1 MSESPDASTLAGSG
15 GNDASPPANWYDDP
29 ENASQLRYWDG
40 TAWTDHRSPKYAAA
54 PSPQPASAPPAYGQ
68 PAYGAQPGYGGPAAR
83 APGTPVSPGP
93 LLAAGGFL
101 ILAGIGRA
109 VAYLVP
115 YDAIALTVVFTA
127 VEIIG
132 WIGAY
137 ASFLVAGYPRRSTAA
152 RVLAGILIG
161 LYAITGMI
169 GIAINANPTALYP
182 LFALVGILGLGVL
195 GVGIGFAVVA
205 LRTPGLARRIAALP
219 LALYGALC
227 LFGIVSGA
235 ANASSQTGLESVVIG
250 GVSGL
255 VPITIGALFLAF
267 GRQPHAQT

>member
-1 MSESPDASTLAGSG
+1 MSDV
-15 GNDASPPANWYDDP
+15 SPPADWYDDP
-29 ENASQLRYWDG
+29 ENPSLFRYWDG

-54 PSPQPASAPPAYGQ
+54 AAQQPTIAPPAYGGQPAYGQPVYGGQ
-68 PAYGAQPGYGGPAAR
+68 PAYGAQPVYGAR
-83 APGTPVSPGP
+83 APGTPVAPTP

-109 VAYLVP
+109 VNYAVP
-115 YDAIALTVVFTA
+115 YDAVALTLVFVA

-161 LYAITGMI
+161 LYAITGI
-169 GIAINANPTALYP
+169 LGIAINANPSALYQ
-182 LFALVGILGLGVL
+182 LFALVGVLGLGVL
-195 GVGIGFAVVA
+195 GVGISFAVVA
-205 LRTPGLARRIAALP
+205 LRTPGLARRIAVLP
-219 LALYGALC
+219 LALYAALC
-227 LFGIVSGA
+227 FFGL
-235 ANASSQTGLESVVIG
+235 ASSVASANSVTGTEALVIG

-255 VPITIGALFLAF
+255 VPIAIGALFLAF
-267 GRQPHAQT
+267 GRHPHTQA